1 MHYDFIDKQNYR
13 SKTTK
18 HRLDLPIVP
27 NNELNYFT
35 FLWQANWC
43 SPYMPWLPKIVV
55 LRASAIPHHTTVRNN
70 FCVWKHTEL
79 LWKPRMAEPLPAKI
93 KRRNPKNTAH
103 GATILF
109 KCCSPLSVWKANP
122 NTQQDIM
129 YLLNNTLR
137 WYSVWFFPWT
147 AFYWKTASKFTQKTI
162 KSFFSQ
168 YLVAKVAII
177 CFSLW
182 TDFPMVP

>member
-1 MHYDFIDKQNYR
+1 MT
-13 SKTTK
+13 SKSG
-18 HRLDLPIVP
+18 
-27 NNELNYFT
+27 
-35 FLWQANWC
+35 NWC
-43 SPYMPWLPKIVV
+43 SPYKPWLPRIVV
-55 LRASAIPHHTTVRNN
+55 LCASAIPHTPLYEIIFVFESTLLG
-70 FCVWKHTEL
+70 L
-79 LWKPRMAEPLPAKI
+79 LWKPRMAGTLPAKI
-93 KRRNPKNTAH
+93 KRRNQKNTAH

-168 YLVAKVAII
+168 YLVSKVAII

-182 TDFPMVP
+182 TDFPMDGALITTEKLIRPVGTNVCCLA

>member
-1 MHYDFIDKQNYR
+1 MT
-13 SKTTK
+13 SKSG
-18 HRLDLPIVP
+18 
-27 NNELNYFT
+27 
-35 FLWQANWC
+35 NWC
-43 SPYMPWLPKIVV
+43 SPYKPWLPRIVV
-55 LRASAIPHHTTVRNN
+55 LCASAIPHHTTVRNN

-129 YLLNNTLR
+129 YLLNNHTPLVLCLIFSVNCLLLENSFKI
-137 WYSVWFFPWT
+137 YSENDKKLFLSV
-147 AFYWKTASKFTQKTI
+147 
-162 KSFFSQ
+162 
-168 YLVAKVAII
+168 YLVSKVAII